1 MSGGVKLN
9 VEVAGVNLKNPV
21 LIASGVCGYGL
32 DFRRLVD
39 YRPEAVGGL
48 VLKGTTLKPR
58 EGNPPIRIVETAG
71 GVLNSIGLQNM
82 GVDALIREVLPQ
94 LAGSGTAVILNIAG
108 HNVEEYAEVAQ
119 RCAAAGGFNALE
131 VNISCPN
138 VAKGGMAFG
147 TDPCMA
153 AEVVGAVTSAV
164 NGRFPVIAKLSPAA
178 GDIAAVGLACVEAG
192 ADALSL
198 INTVP
203 GMAIDA
209 RRRRPVLANVV
220 GGLSGP
226 AIKPIALLR
235 VRQVFLA
242 LKRAGKDIPLIG
254 MGGIVTA
261 EDALEFI
268 LAGATAVQ
276 IGTATF
282 YDPLIGAR
290 VAEGLEEML
299 LDNYRCSGREK
310 DLDIRHY
317 VGALED

>member
-1 MSGGVKLN
+1 MTGGVRTNL
-9 VEVAGVNLKNPV
+9 EVAGVSLKNPV

-32 DFRRLVD
+32 DFRRLAD

-58 EGNPPIRIVETAG
+58 DGNPPVRLVETAG
-71 GVLNSIGLQNM
+71 GVLNSIGLQNI
-82 GVDALIREVLPQ
+82 GVDALISDVLPQ
-94 LAGSGTAVILNIAG
+94 LAGNSSAVILNIAG
-108 HNVEEYAEVAQ
+108 HEMGEYVTVAE
-119 RCAAAGGFNALE
+119 RLAAVGGFNALE

-147 TDPCMA
+147 TEPCTA
-153 AEVVGAVTSAV
+153 AEVIGAVSRAV
-164 NGRFPVIAKLSPAA
+164 SGRFPVIAKLSSAA
-178 GDIAAVGLACVEAG
+178 GDIAAVGLACVQAG

-209 RRRRPVLANVV
+209 RRRRPVLANGV

-242 LKRAGKDIPLIG
+242 LKKAHKNIPLIG

-261 EDALEFI
+261 EDAMEFI

-282 YDPLIGAR
+282 YDPQIGAR
-290 VAEGLEEML
+290 VAEGLEEIL
-299 LDNYRCSGREK
+299 LDNYRCSGQDK

-317 VGALED
+317 IGALED